1 MSRLKERRL
10 SLQLDY
16 IKLHRNTRIGYLFV
30 IPSLLV
36 VIFVLVYPV
45 IQAFLY
51 SLTPE
56 YSEENNW
63 SLENYFNLLD
73 DGRFVE
79 SFNNT
84 LIFTFFTIPAE
95 LLIGLFIAV
104 LLNKEFKFRGIVRVA
119 ILFPWALPTAL
130 NAIMWRWMFNTE
142 FGVINYGLIS
152 AGLIENQL
160 NWLGKEPLAMIAM
173 MSVSTW
179 KTSSFMALLLLAGLQ
194 TIPKDLYESAKIDG
208 ASDFKSFW
216 YITLPLLT
224 PAIIVSL
231 LLRTMDALRVF
242 ELPFNLTDG
251 GPLNTTETI
260 SLYSYRVLFEFVEF
274 NYGSSMVII
283 QFILIMIMSLIYIK
297 SIKNIDY

>member
-1 MSRLKERRL
+1 M
-10 SLQLDY
+10 QLDY
-16 IKLHRNTRIGYLFV
+16 FKLHRNTRIGYLFV
-30 IPSLLV
+30 LPSLLV

-51 SLTPE
+51 SLKPE
-56 YSEENNW
+56 YSENSEW
-63 SLENYFNLLD
+63 SFENYANLISD
-73 DGRFVE
+73 DRFVE

-95 LLIGLFIAV
+95 LIFGLVIAV

-142 FGVINYGLIS
+142 FGIINYGLIS
-152 AGLIENQL
+152 IGLIENQL

-194 TIPKDLYESAKIDG
+194 TIPKDLYESAKTDG
-208 ASDFKSFW
+208 ASDLESFF

-242 ELPFNLTDG
+242 ELPFNFTDG

-274 NYGSSMVII
+274 NYGSSMVIV

>member
-1 MSRLKERRL
+1 MTLKKR
-10 SLQLDY
+10 SYLQLDY
-16 IKLHRNTRIGYLFV
+16 IKLHRNTQIGYLFV
-30 IPSLLV
+30 LPSLLV
-36 VIFVLVYPV
+36 IIFVLVYPV

-51 SLTPE
+51 SLKPE
-56 YSEENNW
+56 YSENNEW
-63 SLENYFNLLD
+63 SFENYTNLISD
-73 DGRFVE
+73 DRFVE

-95 LLIGLFIAV
+95 LFFGLVIAV

-142 FGVINYGLIS
+142 FGIINYGLIS
-152 AGLIENQL
+152 IGLIEKQL

-194 TIPKDLYESAKIDG
+194 TIPKDLYESSKIDG
-208 ASDFKSFW
+208 AGRFKSFF
-216 YITLPLLT
+216 YITLPLLA

-242 ELPFNLTDG
+242 ELPFNFTDG

-260 SLYSYRVLFEFVEF
+260 SLYSYRVLFDFVEF
-274 NYGSSMVII
+274 NYGSSMVIV
-283 QFILIMIMSLIYIK
+283 QFILIMIISLIYIK

>member
-1 MSRLKERRL
+1 
-10 SLQLDY
+10 LQLDY
-16 IKLHRNTRIGYLFV
+16 FKLHRNTRIGYLFV
-30 IPSLLV
+30 LPSLLV

-51 SLTPE
+51 SLKPE
-56 YSEENNW
+56 YSENSEW
-63 SLENYFNLLD
+63 SFENYANLISD
-73 DGRFVE
+73 DRFVE

-95 LLIGLFIAV
+95 LIFGLVIAV

-142 FGVINYGLIS
+142 FGIINYGLIS
-152 AGLIENQL
+152 IGLIENQL

-194 TIPKDLYESAKIDG
+194 TIPKDLYESAKTDG
-208 ASDFKSFW
+208 ASDLKSFF

-242 ELPFNLTDG
+242 ELPFNFTDG

-260 SLYSYRVLFEFVEF
+260 SLYSYRVLFDFVEF
-274 NYGSSMVII
+274 NYGSSMVIV
-283 QFILIMIMSLIYIK
+283 QFILIMIISLIYIK

>member
-1 MSRLKERRL
+1 
-10 SLQLDY
+10 
-16 IKLHRNTRIGYLFV
+16 V
-30 IPSLLV
+30 
-36 VIFVLVYPV
+36 
-45 IQAFLY
+45 
-51 SLTPE
+51 
-56 YSEENNW
+56 
-63 SLENYFNLLD
+63 
-73 DGRFVE
+73 
-79 SFNNT
+79 
-84 LIFTFFTIPAE
+84 
-95 LLIGLFIAV
+95 IAV

-142 FGVINYGLIS
+142 FGIINYGLIS
-152 AGLIENQL
+152 IGLIEKQL

-208 ASDFKSFW
+208 AGGFKSFF
-216 YITLPLLT
+216 YITLPLLA

-260 SLYSYRVLFEFVEF
+260 SLYSYRVLFDFFEF
-274 NYGSSMVII
+274 NYGSSMVIV
-283 QFILIMIMSLIYIK
+283 QFILIMIISLIYIK

>member
-1 MSRLKERRL
+1 MSRLKEGR
-10 SLQLDY
+10 SGLQLDY

-73 DGRFVE
+73 DNRFIE

-104 LLNKEFKFRGIVRVA
+104 LLNKEFTIGLFVIP
-119 ILFPWALPTAL
+119 ILP
-130 NAIMWRWMFNTE
+130 
-142 FGVINYGLIS
+142 
-152 AGLIENQL
+152 
-160 NWLGKEPLAMIAM
+160 
-173 MSVSTW
+173 
-179 KTSSFMALLLLAGLQ
+179 
-194 TIPKDLYESAKIDG
+194 
-208 ASDFKSFW
+208 
-216 YITLPLLT
+216 
-224 PAIIVSL
+224 
-231 LLRTMDALRVF
+231 
-242 ELPFNLTDG
+242 
-251 GPLNTTETI
+251 
-260 SLYSYRVLFEFVEF
+260 
-274 NYGSSMVII
+274 
-283 QFILIMIMSLIYIK
+283 
-297 SIKNIDY
+297 

>member
-1 MSRLKERRL
+1 M
-10 SLQLDY
+10 QLDY
-16 IKLHRNTRIGYLFV
+16 FKLHRNTRIGYLFV
-30 IPSLLV
+30 LPSLLV

-51 SLTPE
+51 SLKPE
-56 YSEENNW
+56 YSENSEW
-63 SLENYFNLLD
+63 SFENYANLISD
-73 DGRFVE
+73 DRFVE

-95 LLIGLFIAV
+95 LIFGLVIAV

-142 FGVINYGLIS
+142 FGIINYGLIS
-152 AGLIENQL
+152 IGLIENQL

-194 TIPKDLYESAKIDG
+194 TIPKDLYESAKTDG
-208 ASDFKSFW
+208 ASDLKSFF

-260 SLYSYRVLFEFVEF
+260 SLYSYRVLFDFVEF
-274 NYGSSMVII
+274 NYGSSMVIV
-283 QFILIMIMSLIYIK
+283 QFILIMIISLIYIK

>member
-1 MSRLKERRL
+1 MTLKKR
-10 SLQLDY
+10 SYLQLDY
-16 IKLHRNTRIGYLFV
+16 IKLHRNTQIGYLFV
-30 IPSLLV
+30 LPSLLV
-36 VIFVLVYPV
+36 IIFVLVYPV

-51 SLTPE
+51 SLKPE
-56 YSEENNW
+56 YSENNEW
-63 SLENYFNLLD
+63 SFENYTNLISD
-73 DGRFVE
+73 DRFVE

-95 LLIGLFIAV
+95 LFFGLVIAV
-104 LLNKEFKFRGIVRVA
+104 LLKKEIKFRGIVRVA

-142 FGVINYGLIS
+142 FGIINYGLIS
-152 AGLIENQL
+152 IGLIENQL

-208 ASDFKSFW
+208 AGGFKSFF
-216 YITLPLLT
+216 YITLPLLA

-242 ELPFNLTDG
+242 ELPFNFTDG

-260 SLYSYRVLFEFVEF
+260 SLYSYRVLFDFVEF
-274 NYGSSMVII
+274 NYGSSMVIV
-283 QFILIMIMSLIYIK
+283 QFILIMIISLIYIK

>member
-1 MSRLKERRL
+1 
-10 SLQLDY
+10 LQLDY
-16 IKLHRNTRIGYLFV
+16 FKLHRTTRIGYLFV
-30 IPSLLV
+30 LPSLLV

-51 SLTPE
+51 SLKPE
-56 YSEENNW
+56 YSENSEW
-63 SLENYFNLLD
+63 SFENYANLISD
-73 DGRFVE
+73 DRFVE

-95 LLIGLFIAV
+95 LIFGLIIAV

-142 FGVINYGLIS
+142 FGIINYGLIS
-152 AGLIENQL
+152 IGLIENQL

-194 TIPKDLYESAKIDG
+194 TIPKDLYESAKTDG
-208 ASDFKSFW
+208 ASDLKSFF

-242 ELPFNLTDG
+242 ELPFNFTDG

-274 NYGSSMVII
+274 NYGSSMVIV
-283 QFILIMIMSLIYIK
+283 QFILIMIMSLIYIR

>member
-1 MSRLKERRL
+1 
-10 SLQLDY
+10 
-16 IKLHRNTRIGYLFV
+16 
-30 IPSLLV
+30 
-36 VIFVLVYPV
+36 
-45 IQAFLY
+45 
-51 SLTPE
+51 
-56 YSEENNW
+56 
-63 SLENYFNLLD
+63 
-73 DGRFVE
+73 
-79 SFNNT
+79 
-84 LIFTFFTIPAE
+84 
-95 LLIGLFIAV
+95 
-104 LLNKEFKFRGIVRVA
+104 
-119 ILFPWALPTAL
+119 
-130 NAIMWRWMFNTE
+130 
-142 FGVINYGLIS
+142 
-152 AGLIENQL
+152 
-160 NWLGKEPLAMIAM
+160 MIAM

-194 TIPKDLYESAKIDG
+194 TIPKDLYESAKTDG
-208 ASDFKSFW
+208 ASDLKSFF

>member
-1 MSRLKERRL
+1 
-10 SLQLDY
+10 
-16 IKLHRNTRIGYLFV
+16 
-30 IPSLLV
+30 
-36 VIFVLVYPV
+36 
-45 IQAFLY
+45 
-51 SLTPE
+51 
-56 YSEENNW
+56 
-63 SLENYFNLLD
+63 
-73 DGRFVE
+73 
-79 SFNNT
+79 
-84 LIFTFFTIPAE
+84 
-95 LLIGLFIAV
+95 
-104 LLNKEFKFRGIVRVA
+104 
-119 ILFPWALPTAL
+119 
-130 NAIMWRWMFNTE
+130 MFNTE

-152 AGLIENQL
+152 AGLIENKL

-216 YITLPLLT
+216 FITLPLLT

>member
-1 MSRLKERRL
+1 
-10 SLQLDY
+10 
-16 IKLHRNTRIGYLFV
+16 
-30 IPSLLV
+30 
-36 VIFVLVYPV
+36 
-45 IQAFLY
+45 
-51 SLTPE
+51 
-56 YSEENNW
+56 
-63 SLENYFNLLD
+63 
-73 DGRFVE
+73 
-79 SFNNT
+79 
-84 LIFTFFTIPAE
+84 
-95 LLIGLFIAV
+95 
-104 LLNKEFKFRGIVRVA
+104 
-119 ILFPWALPTAL
+119 
-130 NAIMWRWMFNTE
+130 MFNTE

-152 AGLIENQL
+152 TGLIENQL

-208 ASDFKSFW
+208 AGDFKSFW
-216 YITLPLLT
+216 YITLPLLA
-224 PAIIVSL
+224 PAIIVAL

>member
-1 MSRLKERRL
+1 
-10 SLQLDY
+10 
-16 IKLHRNTRIGYLFV
+16 
-30 IPSLLV
+30 
-36 VIFVLVYPV
+36 
-45 IQAFLY
+45 
-51 SLTPE
+51 
-56 YSEENNW
+56 
-63 SLENYFNLLD
+63 
-73 DGRFVE
+73 
-79 SFNNT
+79 
-84 LIFTFFTIPAE
+84 
-95 LLIGLFIAV
+95 
-104 LLNKEFKFRGIVRVA
+104 
-119 ILFPWALPTAL
+119 
-130 NAIMWRWMFNTE
+130 MFNTE

-208 ASDFKSFW
+208 AGDFKSFW
-216 YITLPLLT
+216 YITLPLLA

>member
-1 MSRLKERRL
+1 
-10 SLQLDY
+10 
-16 IKLHRNTRIGYLFV
+16 
-30 IPSLLV
+30 
-36 VIFVLVYPV
+36 
-45 IQAFLY
+45 
-51 SLTPE
+51 
-56 YSEENNW
+56 
-63 SLENYFNLLD
+63 
-73 DGRFVE
+73 
-79 SFNNT
+79 
-84 LIFTFFTIPAE
+84 
-95 LLIGLFIAV
+95 
-104 LLNKEFKFRGIVRVA
+104 
-119 ILFPWALPTAL
+119 
-130 NAIMWRWMFNTE
+130 MFNTE

-152 AGLIENQL
+152 AGLIENKL

-208 ASDFKSFW
+208 AGDFKSFW
-216 YITLPLLT
+216 YITLPLLA

-274 NYGSSMVII
+274 SYGSSMVII
-283 QFILIMIMSLIYIK
+283 QFVLIMIMSLIYIK

>member
-1 MSRLKERRL
+1 MS
-10 SLQLDY
+10 
-16 IKLHRNTRIGYLFV
+16 F
-30 IPSLLV
+30 
-36 VIFVLVYPV
+36 
-45 IQAFLY
+45 
-51 SLTPE
+51 
-56 YSEENNW
+56 
-63 SLENYFNLLD
+63 
-73 DGRFVE
+73 
-79 SFNNT
+79 
-84 LIFTFFTIPAE
+84 
-95 LLIGLFIAV
+95 
-104 LLNKEFKFRGIVRVA
+104 
-119 ILFPWALPTAL
+119 
-130 NAIMWRWMFNTE
+130 
-142 FGVINYGLIS
+142 
-152 AGLIENQL
+152 LIENKL

-208 ASDFKSFW
+208 AGDFKSFW
-216 YITLPLLT
+216 YITLPLLA

>member
-1 MSRLKERRL
+1 MALKKR
-10 SLQLDY
+10 SYLQLDY

-30 IPSLLV
+30 LPSLLV

-51 SLTPE
+51 SLKPE
-56 YSEENNW
+56 YSENSEW
-63 SLENYFNLLD
+63 SFENYANLISD
-73 DGRFVE
+73 DRFVE

-95 LLIGLFIAV
+95 LIFGLVIAV

-142 FGVINYGLIS
+142 FGIINYGLIS
-152 AGLIENQL
+152 IGLIENQL

-194 TIPKDLYESAKIDG
+194 TIPKDLYESAKTDG
-208 ASDFKSFW
+208 ASDLKSFF

-242 ELPFNLTDG
+242 ELPFNFTDG

-274 NYGSSMVII
+274 NYGSSMVIV

>member
-1 MSRLKERRL
+1 M
-10 SLQLDY
+10 QLDY
-16 IKLHRNTRIGYLFV
+16 FKLHRNTRIGYLFV
-30 IPSLLV
+30 LPSLLV

-51 SLTPE
+51 SLKPE
-56 YSEENNW
+56 YSENSEW
-63 SLENYFNLLD
+63 SFENYANLISD
-73 DGRFVE
+73 DRFVE

-95 LLIGLFIAV
+95 LIFGLVIAV

-142 FGVINYGLIS
+142 FGIINYGLIS
-152 AGLIENQL
+152 IGLIENQL

-194 TIPKDLYESAKIDG
+194 TIPKDLYESAKTDG
-208 ASDFKSFW
+208 ASDLKSFF

-242 ELPFNLTDG
+242 ELPFNFTDG

-274 NYGSSMVII
+274 NYGSSMVIV
-283 QFILIMIMSLIYIK
+283 QFILIMIMSLIYIR

>member
-1 MSRLKERRL
+1 MPRSKDRR
-10 SLQLDY
+10 STLQLDY

-63 SLENYFNLLD
+63 ALENYFDLLD
-73 DGRFVE
+73 DNRFIE
-79 SFNNT
+79 SLNNT

-95 LLIGLFIAV
+95 LLIGLLIAV

-152 AGLIENQL
+152 AGLIENKL

-208 ASDFKSFW
+208 AGDFKSFW
-216 YITLPLLT
+216 YITLPLLA

>member
-1 MSRLKERRL
+1 M
-10 SLQLDY
+10 
-16 IKLHRNTRIGYLFV
+16 
-30 IPSLLV
+30 
-36 VIFVLVYPV
+36 
-45 IQAFLY
+45 
-51 SLTPE
+51 
-56 YSEENNW
+56 
-63 SLENYFNLLD
+63 
-73 DGRFVE
+73 
-79 SFNNT
+79 
-84 LIFTFFTIPAE
+84 IFTFFTIPAE
-95 LLIGLFIAV
+95 LIFGLVIAV

-142 FGVINYGLIS
+142 FGIINYGLIS
-152 AGLIENQL
+152 IGLIENQL

-194 TIPKDLYESAKIDG
+194 TIPKDLYESAKTDG
-208 ASDFKSFW
+208 ASDLKSFF

-242 ELPFNLTDG
+242 ELPFNFTDG

-274 NYGSSMVII
+274 NYGSSMVIV

>member
-1 MSRLKERRL
+1 M
-10 SLQLDY
+10 QLDY
-16 IKLHRNTRIGYLFV
+16 FKLHRNTRIGYLFV
-30 IPSLLV
+30 LPSLLV

-51 SLTPE
+51 SLKPE
-56 YSEENNW
+56 YSENSEW
-63 SLENYFNLLD
+63 SFENYANLISD
-73 DGRFVE
+73 DRFVE

-95 LLIGLFIAV
+95 LIFGLVIAI

-142 FGVINYGLIS
+142 FGIINYGLIS
-152 AGLIENQL
+152 IGLIENQL

-194 TIPKDLYESAKIDG
+194 TIPKDLYESAKTDG
-208 ASDFKSFW
+208 ASDLKSFF

-242 ELPFNLTDG
+242 ELPFNFTDG

-274 NYGSSMVII
+274 NYGSSMVIV

>member
-1 MSRLKERRL
+1 M
-10 SLQLDY
+10 QLDY
-16 IKLHRNTRIGYLFV
+16 FKLHRNTRIGYLFV
-30 IPSLLV
+30 LPSLLV

-51 SLTPE
+51 SLKPE
-56 YSEENNW
+56 YSENSEW
-63 SLENYFNLLD
+63 SFENYANLISD
-73 DGRFVE
+73 DRFVE

-95 LLIGLFIAV
+95 LIFGLVIAV

-142 FGVINYGLIS
+142 FGIINYGLIS
-152 AGLIENQL
+152 IGLIENQL

-194 TIPKDLYESAKIDG
+194 TIPKDLYESAKTDG
-208 ASDFKSFW
+208 ASDLKSFF

-242 ELPFNLTDG
+242 ELPFNFTDG

-274 NYGSSMVII
+274 NYGSSMVIV
-283 QFILIMIMSLIYIK
+283 QFILMMIMSLIYIK

>member
-1 MSRLKERRL
+1 
-10 SLQLDY
+10 
-16 IKLHRNTRIGYLFV
+16 
-30 IPSLLV
+30 
-36 VIFVLVYPV
+36 
-45 IQAFLY
+45 
-51 SLTPE
+51 
-56 YSEENNW
+56 
-63 SLENYFNLLD
+63 
-73 DGRFVE
+73 
-79 SFNNT
+79 
-84 LIFTFFTIPAE
+84 
-95 LLIGLFIAV
+95 
-104 LLNKEFKFRGIVRVA
+104 
-119 ILFPWALPTAL
+119 
-130 NAIMWRWMFNTE
+130 MFNTE

-152 AGLIENQL
+152 AGLIENKL

-208 ASDFKSFW
+208 AGDFKSFW
-216 YITLPLLT
+216 YITLPLLA